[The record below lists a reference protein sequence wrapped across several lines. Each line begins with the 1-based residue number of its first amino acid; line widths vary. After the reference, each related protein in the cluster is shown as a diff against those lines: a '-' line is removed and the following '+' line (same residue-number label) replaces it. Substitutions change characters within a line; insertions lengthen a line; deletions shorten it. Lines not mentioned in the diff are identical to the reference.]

1 MHSRF
6 YFHSHPKTDPST
18 LLQNRRRK
26 ESSWSTTPPLKVR
39 MRQKHL
45 QQQQQQQQQHLQQQQ
60 QQQHIFSI
68 NRHQVPMFTARR
80 HDVAALQHTFFPT
93 QHSYHFGEYFQNP
106 ESGNGGPQHPDKSTA
121 GSRADLILDGSGGGG
136 GGGGAA
142 AAAESKIMRK
152 ARR

>member
-1 MHSRF
+1 MIALTVLLSLLI
-6 YFHSHPKTDPST
+6 FHSHPKTDPST

-45 QQQQQQQQQHLQQQQ
+45 QQQQQQ
-60 QQQHIFSI
+60 HIFSI

-80 HDVAALQHTFFPT
+80 HDVAAVQHTFFPT
-93 QHSYHFGEYFQNP
+93 HHSYHFGEYFQNP

-136 GGGGAA
+136 GGGAA